1 MKKRRVVL
9 VKSLSSCFGGR
20 IVSGIEPRAKHV
32 LGKPSTTDLH
42 SLAQRQDTRSDLA
55 TQKGQSAV
63 LVVETRVE
71 AGSAA

>member
-42 SLAQRQDTRSDLA
+42 SRSDLA